1 MQVLPI
7 ISDFNCYN
15 KEVLSV
21 KKQMP
26 QVVRILLI
34 ILLLLS
40 AVVYALFMPQ
50 MSAAGWQY
58 NVDAGNYPQL
68 FAAFAAWM
76 RIGSVLLCA
85 AVVLC
90 LLGQRVRFW
99 LCNVISLFC
108 GGAGFTSCMIVLSRF
123 MAYADQNFPG
133 MGETMQPVSS
143 MYRDR
148 LLPMLL
154 PFALLC
160 VLCVWKLASYDVQV
174 YRKQKREKRR
184 RKNEEQA
191 PKILS
196 DE

>member
-1 MQVLPI
+1 M
-7 ISDFNCYN
+7 
-15 KEVLSV
+15 

-58 NVDAGNYPQL
+58 NVNEGNYPQL
-68 FAAFAAWM
+68 FAAFATWM

-90 LLGQRVRFW
+90 LLGQRIKLWR
-99 LCNVISLFC
+99 CNVISLFC
-108 GGAGFTSCMIVLSRF
+108 GGAGFASCMTVLVRF
-123 MAYADQNFPG
+123 MKYADQNFPG

-160 VLCVWKLASYDVQV
+160 VLCVWKLATYDVQV
-174 YRKQKREKRR
+174 YRKQKREEKH